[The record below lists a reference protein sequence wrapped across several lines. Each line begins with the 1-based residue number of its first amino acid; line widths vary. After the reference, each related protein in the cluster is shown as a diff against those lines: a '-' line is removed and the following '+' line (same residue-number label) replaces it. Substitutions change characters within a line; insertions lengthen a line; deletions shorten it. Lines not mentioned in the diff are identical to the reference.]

1 MMQNATYVFRWI
13 RSLYRVDHMPRPRVG
28 RTSRRILT
36 GSAFVV
42 AGFAAHAPFVA
53 LNAGEPE
60 RTVGI
65 ETLIGRASVLGE
77 RLQGVE
83 HVYDRDVEPLENV
96 LLDYRNDRALAR
108 RIAVSLVREG
118 AHTDVEPSLLLAV
131 LLVENPWL
139 DPNATS
145 PVGARGLMQVMP
157 FHRGAWGDCAPRL
170 DDVEANICHGAR
182 IFASY
187 LKATRG
193 DVHRALLRYNGCVT
207 GSNTPDCHLYPS
219 RVYARAGRAVL
230 RTPSSNAADR
240 S

>member
-1 MMQNATYVFRWI
+1 MLHTAGYMFRWI
-13 RSLYRVDHMPRPRVG
+13 RSLYRVDYLPRAKVG
-28 RTSRRILT
+28 RTGRRILT
-36 GSAFVV
+36 GTAFVV
-42 AGFAAHAPFVA
+42 AGFAAHAPFVS
-53 LNAGEPE
+53 LNAREPG

-65 ETLIGRASVLGE
+65 ETMIGRATEMEHRLKDVE
-77 RLQGVE
+77 R
-83 HVYDRDVEPLENV
+83 VYERDVAPLETV
-96 LLDYRNDRALAR
+96 LLDYRKDQALAR
-108 RIAVSLVREG
+108 RIAISLVREG
-118 AHTDVEPSLLLAV
+118 ARTDVEPSLLLAV

-139 DPNATS
+139 DAHATS

-187 LKATRG
+187 LKASKG
-193 DVHRALLRYNGCVT
+193 DVDRALLRYNGCVT

-230 RTPSSNAADR
+230 REPWQHADR

>member
-1 MMQNATYVFRWI
+1 M
-13 RSLYRVDHMPRPRVG
+13 LRPRVG
-28 RTSRRILT
+28 RTGRRALT
-36 GSAFVV
+36 GAAFVV
-42 AGFAAHAPFVA
+42 AGFAARAPFVA
-53 LNAGEPE
+53 LNAGEPG

-65 ETLIGRASVLGE
+65 ETLIGRASELGD

-83 HVYDRDVEPLENV
+83 RVYDRAVEPLENV
-96 LLDYRNDRALAR
+96 LLDYRNDTALAR

-118 AHTDVEPSLLLAV
+118 ARTDVEPSLLLAV

-139 DPNATS
+139 KPDAIS

-157 FHRGAWGDCAPRL
+157 FHRGAWADCPPRL

-187 LKATRG
+187 LKATNG
-193 DVHRALLRYNGCVT
+193 NVDRALLRYNGCVT
-207 GSNTPDCHLYPS
+207 GSNTPDCHLYPI

-230 RTPSSNAADR
+230 RAPWQNGADR